1 MQVNSGVLN
10 KIYRLMNRQGF
21 ALLLIYLLF
30 NASLCPDWQASGNMT
45 GYLEDIRT
53 YIDDTIT

>member
-1 MQVNSGVLN
+1 
-10 KIYRLMNRQGF
+10 MNRQGF